1 MTTLVDTGGIEAPR
15 IKPAAPF
22 DASQDIATESQPP
35 ERSFEVESRGGY
47 ARTVVGRVAYLDEE
61 AQVYMVL
68 TRAGMLVRVP
78 LRDITSSSSVT
89 SRRPIVRAL
98 SQLSGLRNAAATSPS
113 F

>member
-15 IKPAAPF
+15 IKPAVPF

-98 SQLSGLRNAAATSPS
+98 SKLSGLRNAAATSPS